1 MELLKDNS
9 HKTHN
14 TNQTDC
20 YGSETFVLRNHGGKG
35 KRKGGGGQKEKSVDI

>member
-20 YGSETFVLRNHGGKG
+20 YGTETF
-35 KRKGGGGQKEKSVDI
+35 GGGQKK